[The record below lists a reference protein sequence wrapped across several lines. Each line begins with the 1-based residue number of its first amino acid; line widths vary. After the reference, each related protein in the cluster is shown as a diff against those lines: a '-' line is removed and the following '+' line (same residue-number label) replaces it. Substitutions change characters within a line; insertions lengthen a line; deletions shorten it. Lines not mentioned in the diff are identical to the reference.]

1 MYMFTQIPL
10 QIKNGALKTF
20 PDVTSSI
27 DAHIELL
34 LATPVGCCVSDPNFG
49 FILNNLRFE
58 IFNENEGVVLN
69 LEEEHSELYEKKV
82 SGSSRNINT
91 FAIELKQ
98 LIEKYENRLEDVL
111 VSMSYV
117 REEHKIFIAI
127 KGIISQNKTPY
138 QYQTTMKVWN

>member
-1 MYMFTQIPL
+1 MITRIPL
-10 QIKNGALKTF
+10 QIKAGALATYI
-20 PDVTSSI
+20 DVNESI

-34 LATPVGCCVSDPNFG
+34 LTTPVGSCISDPGFG

-69 LEEEHSELYEKKV
+69 ADEDHSDLYEKKV

-98 LIEKYENRLEDVL
+98 LIERYESRLEDVL
-111 VSMSYV
+111 VTMSYV
-117 REEHKIFIAI
+117 REHRKIYITI
-127 KGIISQNKTPY
+127 KGVITDTQTNY
-138 QYQTTMKVWN
+138 NYQTTMRVWN